1 MAVGDARA
9 PARQQGVQLLP
20 LAAAE
25 AERAHHDERAD
36 GDKSEGAERAAAG
49 GGALGALAFVAVGA
63 LVVVGALRLGGGE
76 RQQLYA
82 LLTGG
87 RARVTDRHRA
97 LAQAWLDERA
107 DDSAAYREFGGRS
120 GAYTP
125 PQTRSGSAYGPLGSE
140 M

>member
-1 MAVGDARA
+1 MSRSR
-9 PARQQGVQLLP
+9 PP
-20 LAAAE
+20 LAA
-25 AERAHHDERAD
+25 RR
-36 GDKSEGAERAAAG
+36 
-49 GGALGALAFVAVGA
+49 
-63 LVVVGALRLGGGE
+63 ALRVLVC
-76 RQQLYA
+76 A

-125 PQTRSGSAYGPLGSE
+125 PQTRSGSAYGPVGSE

>member
-1 MAVGDARA
+1 MRRH
-9 PARQQGVQLLP
+9 PAADV
-20 LAAAE
+20 AAAE
-25 AERAHHDERAD
+25 PATITLVATDALDELPKA
-36 GDKSEGAERAAAG
+36 AAAG
-49 GGALGALAFVAVGA
+49 GGAIGALAFVAVGA